1 MTDKDAW
8 ITQLHTILGEVADA
22 QRAIASAQNTNGIH
36 GVINAGAANK
46 AVAKLVPVVRAANE
60 IGQRIGETPL
70 LVPGEKPAPGT
81 DLRPWWS
88 RLLDVVSGTARR
100 QTADSHLETLRMEAD
115 AALVRATRT
124 S

>member
-8 ITQLHTILGEVADA
+8 ITQLHTIIGEVASA
-22 QRAIASAQNTNGIH
+22 KRAVESAQNTDGVH
-36 GVINAGAANK
+36 GMVNASAANK
-46 AVAKLVPVVRAANE
+46 AVAKLVPMVRAANE
-60 IGQRIGETPL
+60 VGQRIGETPL
-70 LVPGEKPAPGT
+70 LVPGEKPAAGT